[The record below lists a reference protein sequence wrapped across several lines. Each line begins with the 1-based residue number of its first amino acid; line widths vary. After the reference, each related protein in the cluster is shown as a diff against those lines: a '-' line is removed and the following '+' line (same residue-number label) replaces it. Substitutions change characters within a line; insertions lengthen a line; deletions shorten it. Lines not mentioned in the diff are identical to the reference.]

1 MDALSSKSKSVDIQ
15 ILDYKQCVDAMWL
28 EKTLNDIYEGG
39 IRDDNLALLYEANKK
54 VKVAIK
60 TPHGLTERRDI
71 EKIIMQGDVF
81 GPIQCSLSVDTF
93 GKECLREE
101 KHLYAYKG
109 EVGVPPLAMVD
120 DLLLVTECGYKATMA
135 NAYINTKSNL
145 KKLQFGTDK
154 CHKMHVGKTKIEEI
168 CPDLFVD
175 EWKMNEV
182 SEVETGESILE
193 DEHAGLTKMKEV
205 IDEKYLGDILSS
217 DGKNMK
223 NVLARVNR
231 GVGIANQIIS
241 MLEEICFGNYYFQVA
256 VILRN
261 SLFISSVLCNS
272 EAWYN
277 ITAEERDKLE
287 QADEML
293 LRRILECPSSTPKEM
308 LYLELNCLPIRFI
321 IMSRRLNYL
330 SSILREDK
338 SSLIFRFLQA
348 QLKNPTKNDWGQTV
362 ISDLKAIGFEQKL
375 SEIVDITCE
384 TFKNVIQVGIL
395 KVALA
400 YLNSEKSKHS
410 KVLHIS
416 HTSMEMQD
424 YLCPNEMSVQEAKFV
439 FQLRSRMVEVR
450 TNYGGSHPDLR
461 CPLCMME
468 HDTQKHLL
476 ECVKLDGVGELV
488 SVLPE
493 YEDLFSR
500 KLEPKVKVS
509 RILRARFLKR
519 KQMMKKE
526 SQKAQVIQ

>member
-1 MDALSSKSKSVDIQ
+1 MATILRSILMKLVYNEKYEILDQNMSDSNVGARRGKNIRNHIFIINGIIMDILSSKSNSVDIQ
-15 ILDYKQCVDAMWL
+15 ILDYKQCFDAMWL
-28 EKTLNDIYEGG
+28 EETLNDMYEAGLK
-39 IRDDNLALLYEANKK
+39 DDNLALLYEANKK

-60 TPHGLTERRDI
+60 TTHALTAREDK
-71 EKIIMQGDVF
+71 EKSIMQGDVF

-277 ITAEERDKLE
+277 IIAEERDKLE

-293 LRRILECPSSTPKEM
+293 LRKILKCPSSTPKEM
-308 LYLELNCLPIRFI
+308 LYLELNCLPIRII
-321 IMSRRLNYL
+321 IMSRRLNLL

-338 SSLIFRFLQA
+338 S
-348 QLKNPTKNDWGQTV
+348 
-362 ISDLKAIGFEQKL
+362 
-375 SEIVDITCE
+375 
-384 TFKNVIQVGIL
+384 
-395 KVALA
+395 
-400 YLNSEKSKHS
+400 
-410 KVLHIS
+410 
-416 HTSMEMQD
+416 
-424 YLCPNEMSVQEAKFV
+424 
-439 FQLRSRMVEVR
+439 
-450 TNYGGSHPDLR
+450 
-461 CPLCMME
+461 
-468 HDTQKHLL
+468 
-476 ECVKLDGVGELV
+476 
-488 SVLPE
+488 
-493 YEDLFSR
+493 
-500 KLEPKVKVS
+500 
-509 RILRARFLKR
+509 
-519 KQMMKKE
+519 
-526 SQKAQVIQ
+526 